1 MRGSENRPAPL
12 PVFIAAL
19 SALSPGG
26 SGWTEKRRPASF
38 ARLWRLFIEAGHER
52 EDKMFAVIKTG
63 GKQYRVAAD
72 QTLEVEKLAGDA
84 GDTIIFDKVLMV
96 AGEGEPMVGAP
107 IVAGASVAGEIVEQ
121 KRGPKIIIFKKRRR
135 KNSRRKNGH
144 RQDLTLVRITDI
156 LTDGKKPAVKKAK
169 AAPEKPDK
177 SAKPEIPKTEAPKTE
192 VPKTEAPKTEAPKAE
207 AAKAAAKPAQKA
219 SDAAAPLFTT
229 PAGEPDD
236 LKKISG
242 VGPVIEKKLHAL
254 GLTRYEQVAAFTA
267 EDIARVDEA
276 LSFKGR
282 IERDD
287 WVAQAK
293 ALASDKK
300 EG

>member
-1 MRGSENRPAPL
+1 
-12 PVFIAAL
+12 
-19 SALSPGG
+19 
-26 SGWTEKRRPASF
+26 
-38 ARLWRLFIEAGHER
+38 
-52 EDKMFAVIKTG
+52 MFAVIKTG
-63 GKQYRVAAD
+63 GKQYRVDAD
-72 QTLEVEKLAGDA
+72 QTLEVEKLAGSA
-84 GDTIIFDKVLMV
+84 GDTIVFDKVLMV

-107 IVAGASVAGEIVEQ
+107 IVEGACVAGEIIEQ

-135 KNSRRKNGH
+135 KNSRSKNGH
-144 RQDLTLVRITDI
+144 RQNLTLVRITEI
-156 LTDGKKPAVKKAK
+156 LIGGKKPAAKKAK
-169 AAPEKPDK
+169 AAPEKPVATKAK
-177 SAKPEIPKTEAPKTE
+177 S
-192 VPKTEAPKTEAPKAE
+192 EAPKAKAPKP
-207 AAKAAAKPAQKA
+207 AAKSAPK
-219 SDAAAPLFTT
+219 SSGVTAPLFTA

-254 GLTRYEQVAAFTA
+254 GITRYEQVTAFTA
-267 EDIARVDEA
+267 DDIAKVDDA

-293 ALASDKK
+293 KLAAENK